1 VCFVYSY
8 TYIIV
13 SNPQPIIIIIIIK
26 IIMEAQNFCT
36 TNQSHNYSP
45 TFAIILG
52 LPARYL
58 GPQVDEPK
66 YEFFVKRYLVSTSL
80 QMLGARSRDELFDLG
95 LDLFN
100 LLTY

>member
-1 VCFVYSY
+1 
-8 TYIIV
+8 
-13 SNPQPIIIIIIIK
+13 
-26 IIMEAQNFCT
+26 MEAQIFCT

-66 YEFFVKRYLVSTSL
+66 YEFL
-80 QMLGARSRDELFDLG
+80 SRG
-95 LDLFN
+95 I
-100 LLTY
+100 

>member
-13 SNPQPIIIIIIIK
+13 SNPQPIIIIII
-26 IIMEAQNFCT
+26 MEAQICT

-66 YEFFVKRYLVSTSL
+66 FMGFVKRYLSIYPPPNVR
-80 QMLGARSRDELFDLG
+80 G
-95 LDLFN
+95 
-100 LLTY
+100 

>member
-1 VCFVYSY
+1 MVVKNLVCFIYSY

-13 SNPQPIIIIIIIK
+13 SNPQPIIKIIIII
-26 IIMEAQNFCT
+26 IIMEAQICT

-52 LPARYL
+52 LPTRYL

-66 YEFFVKRYLVSTSL
+66 YEFCQGVSSIYLPSNVR
-80 QMLGARSRDELFDLG
+80 G
-95 LDLFN
+95 
-100 LLTY
+100 

>member
-1 VCFVYSY
+1 
-8 TYIIV
+8 
-13 SNPQPIIIIIIIK
+13 
-26 IIMEAQNFCT
+26 MEAQICT

-66 YEFFVKRYLVSTSL
+66 RSFVKRYLVSTSL
-80 QMLGARSRDELFDLG
+80 QILGASRDELFDLC